1 MSASPFLFVVYKKN
15 KFSRKVVHLSIIKH
29 NIRMKKISLLFL
41 SFLSGIGLCRAQ
53 SYTPISLPSMF
64 ADHMVLQQNAS
75 ASVWGWGTAS
85 STVKIVGGWAEK
97 DTISTKVDCFGQ
109 WKASLPTGKSGGP
122 YTLQVFDGTSKIVLN
137 DVLLGEV
144 WLCSGQSNMEWTPDN
159 GLTDKEREVADAD
172 CPDIRIFHAPK
183 RASRSLQE
191 DCFGQ
196 WDVCTSEIMR
206 KRSSVAYFFAR
217 HLRDSLQVP
226 VGIMVA
232 AWGGTPAEVWTPADV
247 IAGNPNLRLNQY
259 NQSAPWWPIEPGVLY
274 NQMLHPLLSF
284 TFAGAIWY
292 QGETNRE
299 NPEYY
304 GLLMKNM
311 IESWRREAGRSFPF
325 YQVQIAPFLYK
336 SKDNGPAL
344 IREAQEWVT
353 RHTEETGLAVISDY
367 VEDLSTIHPINK
379 RPVGKRLADLALAK
393 KYKTLNGV
401 HESPFL
407 RQCEVKEDKLIL
419 TFSSAQ
425 NGLVCRDKEVKG
437 MEIAGPDG
445 VFVKA
450 KVAINNKNQLVI
462 SSPEV
467 KTPVS
472 ARYCFDDATV
482 GNLFNKE
489 GYPVAPFRTDRPA
502 F

>member
-1 MSASPFLFVVYKKN
+1 
-15 KFSRKVVHLSIIKH
+15 
-29 NIRMKKISLLFL
+29 MKKVCLLIL
-41 SFLSGIGLCRAQ
+41 SFLTGIGLCHAQ
-53 SYTPISLPSMF
+53 SYTPISLPSVF

-75 ASVWGWGTAS
+75 ASIWGWGTAN

-97 DTISTKVDCFGQ
+97 DTITAKVNCEGH
-109 WKASLPTGKSGGP
+109 WEAVLPTSKSGGP
-122 YTLQVFDGTSKIVLN
+122 YTLQVFDRTSKVVLN

-159 GLTDKEREVADAD
+159 GLTDMEREVADAN
-172 CPDIRIFHAPK
+172 CPDIRIFHVPK
-183 RASRSLQE
+183 RASHYLQE

-196 WDVCTSEIMR
+196 WDVCTPEVMR

-217 HLRDSLQVP
+217 HLKDSLQVP
-226 VGIMVA
+226 VGVMVA
-232 AWGGTPAEVWTPADV
+232 AWGGTPAESWTPTE
-247 IAGNPNLRLNQY
+247 IIQGNPDLNN
-259 NQSAPWWPIEPGVLY
+259 NQIKQAYPWWPMKAGVLY
-274 NQMLHPLLSF
+274 NQMIHPLLSF

-292 QGETNRE
+292 QGETNRD

-304 GLLMKNM
+304 GLLMKSM
-311 IESWRREAGRSFPF
+311 IEAWRQKAGRCFPF

-336 SKDNGPAL
+336 SNDNGPAL

-353 RHTEETGLAVISDY
+353 RHTVETGLAVIPDC
-367 VEDLSTIHPINK
+367 VEDISTIHPINK

-407 RQCEVKEDKLIL
+407 RQCEVKEDKLVL

-425 NGLVCRDKEVKG
+425 NGILCHGKEVEG
-437 MEIAGPDG
+437 MKIAGPDG

-450 KVAINNKNQLVI
+450 KVTINSKNQLVV

-467 KTPVS
+467 KIPIA
-472 ARYCFDDATV
+472 ARYCFDDATI

-489 GYPVAPFRTDRPA
+489 GYPVAPFQTEKRE
-502 F
+502 

>member
-1 MSASPFLFVVYKKN
+1 
-15 KFSRKVVHLSIIKH
+15 
-29 NIRMKKISLLFL
+29 MKKASLLFL
-41 SFLSGIGLCRAQ
+41 FLISGIEICSAQ

-64 ADHMVLQQNAS
+64 ANHMVLQQNS
-75 ASVWGWGTAS
+75 SVSVWGRGTAS
-85 STVKIVGGWAEK
+85 STVKIVGSWAEK
-97 DTISTKVDCFGQ
+97 DTVSAKVDCFGQ
-109 WKASLPTGKSGGP
+109 WKAAIPTDKSGGP
-122 YTLQVFDGTSKIVLN
+122 YTLQVFDGISKIILD

-159 GLTDKEREVADAD
+159 GLIEKEREVADAN
-172 CPDIRIFHAPK
+172 CPNIRIFHAPK
-183 RASRSLQE
+183 RASRFLQE

-196 WDVCTSEIMR
+196 WNVCTPEIMR

-217 HLRDSLQVP
+217 HLSDSLQVP

-232 AWGGTPAEVWTPADV
+232 AWGGTPAESWTPAEIV
-247 IAGNPNLRLNQY
+247 QSNPNLNNNQIKQTY
-259 NQSAPWWPIEPGVLY
+259 PWWPMEAGVLY
-274 NQMLHPLLSF
+274 NQMIHPLLSF
-284 TFAGAIWY
+284 TFAGTIWY
-292 QGETNRE
+292 QGETNRD

-311 IESWRREAGRSFPF
+311 IESWRREAGRPF
-325 YQVQIAPFLYK
+325 YLVQIAPYLYK

-353 RHTEETGLAVISDY
+353 RHTEETGLAVVSDC
-367 VEDLSTIHPINK
+367 VEDVSTIHPLNK
-379 RPVGKRLADLALAK
+379 RPIGKRLADLALAK
-393 KYKTLNGV
+393 KYKTLKGV
-401 HESPFL
+401 HESPFFK
-407 RQCEVKEDKLIL
+407 QCEVKEDKLVL
-419 TFSSAQ
+419 TFSSVQ
-425 NGLVCRDKEVKG
+425 NGIVCPDKEVKG

-445 VFVKA
+445 AFVKA
-450 KVAINNKNQLVI
+450 KVAINNKKQLVV

-489 GYPVAPFRTDRPA
+489 GYPVAPFRTEREL
-502 F
+502 